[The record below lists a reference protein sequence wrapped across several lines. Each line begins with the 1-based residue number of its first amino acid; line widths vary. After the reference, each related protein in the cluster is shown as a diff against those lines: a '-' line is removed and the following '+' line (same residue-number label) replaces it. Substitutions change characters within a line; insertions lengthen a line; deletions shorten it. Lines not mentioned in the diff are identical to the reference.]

1 MMKRFLIVC
10 IVFFL
15 GAAFPPGCHAGATPP
30 DSLNILLLGHSY
42 GVDCTEHL
50 PALLKEAG
58 ITNVR
63 IGRFIKGN
71 CSLEERWNLAFQ
83 PSVYLECAPGETE
96 YVRRQATM
104 PEIFGERPWDIVI
117 FQTSLE
123 NEGRYE
129 TIQPWLDRLVN
140 LVREEMLTRYGRSPE
155 LWWNCFW
162 PISVLLEG
170 KPEKEL
176 PTYRLSFYGGSSR
189 KMYKAYVKTA
199 RKVVRR
205 TAVSR
210 IIPSGATIMALRSSP
225 LNEPGI
231 KEFTRDGYH
240 LSFGAGRYAAA
251 CTVFESLITPRY
263 GVSVVGNALRLPD
276 LVTPVTDA
284 NAEALQRAARRSV
297 RKFR

>member
-10 IVFFL
+10 IVLFL

-50 PALLKEAG
+50 QALLKEAE

-83 PSVYLECAPGETE
+83 PSVYLECAPGETK

-205 TAVSR
+205 R
-210 IIPSGATIMALRSSP
+210 
-225 LNEPGI
+225 
-231 KEFTRDGYH
+231 
-240 LSFGAGRYAAA
+240 RYAAA